1 MSVHVRLLLSLAAL
15 GAGVVAVIVAV
26 LLAES
31 VL

>member
-1 MSVHVRLLLSLAAL
+1 MTAHVRLLLSLLAL
-15 GAGVVAVIVAV
+15 GAGLGAIVVVV